1 VASKN
6 QRFAEL
12 AEEAEQSVAGVKD
25 PELRRIAYQKILE
38 DLLGGAASGTPR
50 ARASRGQRSS
60 PAAAPAKWKKES
72 GPPKKRSG
80 PAAYLQELVAEDF
93 FAKPKTIA
101 NVKAELEDRGHHI
114 PLTSLSGPLQ
124 KLCQRRILR
133 RSRAKGATSKQQYS
147 YSNW

>member
-38 DLLGGAASGTPR
+38 DLLGGQRPPEPSAPRPRRGAATKG
-50 ARASRGQRSS
+50 AAKAST
-60 PAAAPAKWKKES
+60 PAKKRA
-72 GPPKKRSG
+72 GPQ
-80 PAAYLQELVAEDF
+80 AYVEELVAENF
-93 FAKPKTIA
+93 FKKPKTIA
-101 NVKAELEDRGHHI
+101 NVKAELENRGHHI

-124 KLCQRRILR
+124 TLCQRRVLR
-133 RSRAKGATSKQQYS
+133 RSRSAGAESKNQFS